1 MQNVASASISK
12 NNSRNKKRKEDT
24 KRCRKWTKGKL
35 EQFSNQLSDEENCS
49 ALNLEKLALKKL
61 SNNDFF
67 PNIKKLLD
75 LILENK
81 SFRDQNNRNNFVSF
95 RINIVNLY

>member
-49 ALNLEKLALKKL
+49 ALNLEKLA
-61 SNNDFF
+61 
-67 PNIKKLLD
+67 
-75 LILENK
+75 
-81 SFRDQNNRNNFVSF
+81 
-95 RINIVNLY
+95 